1 VIVFCRNLLEVKAS
15 AAVASLRAKTE
26 INAIFPLNKKRANAA
41 ATRDQFVLD
50 VY

>member
-1 VIVFCRNLLEVKAS
+1 LYFVVTLLEVKAS
-15 AAVASLRAKTE
+15 AAVASLRAKTG